1 MSLYLWNWKF
11 IKSYFIN
18 KYNFLNNLD
27 DELHYI
33 IEVNADW
40 VRILEIND
48 FCSHNDYLW
57 ISRTNFKKE
66 KILRVLDN
74 SLEYFWKEYDYVFNF
89 YSNKNV
95 ICSELVI
102 KSYAK
107 EFNTDEWLDFTLNKM
122 WITLIYYPNNFIKEI
137 FKKNNNLTAIMFI
150 DSLEKTSENFISTNE
165 EFEKSFWRS
174 RFSFM
179 LD

>member
-1 MSLYLWNWKF
+1 MSLYLWTWKF
-11 IKSYFIN
+11 IKYNFLN
-18 KYNFLNNLD
+18 KYNFLRNLED
-27 DELHYI
+27 DLHYI

-48 FCSHNDYLW
+48 FCLHNDYLW

-66 KILRVLDN
+66 KILRVLEN
-74 SLEYFWKEYDYVFNF
+74 SLDYFWKEYDYVFNF
-89 YSNKNV
+89 YSNNYV
-95 ICSELVI
+95 VCSELVI

-107 EFNTDEWLDFTLNKM
+107 EFNTDEWLDFKLDKGG
-122 WITLIYYPNNFIKEI
+122 ITLIYYPNNFIKEI
-137 FKKNNNLTAIMFI
+137 FKKSNDLTAIMFI
-150 DSLEKTSENFISTNE
+150 DSLEKTSDNFISTNE
-165 EFEKSFWRS
+165 EFEKSFLRS